1 MHDPDEIRHRKSE
14 RVLTH
19 SSVVLPGSNSLRNF
33 VVAITRDHATPITVR
48 NASHLLMI
56 AIERNDAH
64 LVEASLSELQRI
76 AELEGYDLLPL

>member
-1 MHDPDEIRHRKSE
+1 MHHPDEIRQRRSE
-14 RVLTH
+14 QVLIRA
-19 SSVVLPGSNSLRNF
+19 SVVLPASDSLRNF
-33 VVAITRDHATPITVR
+33 VVAITCDHATPIAVR

-64 LVEASLSELQRI
+64 LVEASLSELHRV